1 MEEEILII
9 NINTEEST
17 EESNEESTEEST
29 EENKEKNEYKVLSI
43 DVGVIHLGIS
53 VSILNKDYTL
63 KEIVWVD
70 NIDITYYRHTKCL
83 INECKLYHTKT
94 FSDWIEHVIQ
104 ENKEYFEDSDM
115 IIIEK
120 QPPAGFV
127 VVEQLIFSK
136 YRNKTTIVSPNS
148 VHKYFNFFDL
158 DYDKRKEYSVKIG
171 DKFLSE
177 NLIER
182 SKTFDRRHDISDSIC
197 IMLYFINKK
206 QTEYKKIQRR
216 KELERIT
223 TDNKGLNVFQKLELF
238 RYNGCGSL
246 ERSNRY

>member
-9 NINTEEST
+9 NIT
-17 EESNEESTEEST
+17 NEEEKEE
-29 EENKEKNEYKVLSI
+29 EEKKKEIKNKEYKVLSI

-70 NIDITYYRHTKCL
+70 NIDITDYKHTKCL
-83 INECKLYHTKT
+83 ISECKLYHTKT

-158 DYDKRKEYSVKIG
+158 DYDKRKEYSIKIG
-171 DKFLSE
+171 DRFLSE
-177 NLIER
+177 KLIEK

-206 QTEYKKIQRR
+206 QNEYKKIQRK
-216 KELERIT
+216 KEIERIT
-223 TDNKGLNVFQKLELF
+223 TDSKGLNVFEKLEMF
-238 RYNGCGSL
+238 RYIKK
-246 ERSNRY
+246 

>member
-1 MEEEILII
+1 MEEDTLII
-9 NINTEEST
+9 NID
-17 EESNEESTEEST
+17 ESNEVNER
-29 EENKEKNEYKVLSI
+29 ENKKEYKVLSI

-53 VSILNKDYTL
+53 VSILNLDYSL
-63 KEIVWVD
+63 KEIVWID
-70 NIDITYYRHTKCL
+70 NIDITDYKHTKCL
-83 INECKLYHTKT
+83 ISQCKLYHTKT

-104 ENKEYFEDSDM
+104 ENKEYFDGSDI

-158 DYDKRKEYSVKIG
+158 DYDKRKEFSIKIA
-171 DKFLSE
+171 DRFLSE
-177 NLIER
+177 ELIER
-182 SKTFDRRHDISDSIC
+182 SKKFDRRHDISDSIC

-206 QTEYKKIQRR
+206 QEEYKKIQRR
-216 KELERIT
+216 KEVEKIT
-223 TDNKGLNVFQKLELF
+223 MDSKGMNVFQKLEMF
-238 RYNGCGSL
+238 RY
-246 ERSNRY
+246 YKK